1 MEIILA
7 KSAGFCFGVQKA
19 VEKVEKS
26 IKEYP
31 KPIYTLGPIIHNQQ
45 VINRLKQQGVNSID
59 RIEDINSGVIVIR
72 SHGVQPE
79 IYRYAEDHSLKV
91 IDATC
96 PYVKNIQKKVERYYR
111 DGYQIIIVGSKNHP
125 EILGV
130 NGWCDNTAIIL
141 EKEEDAHS
149 ISRYNKVCV
158 VAQTTAIQEYFL
170 KIVAIILEKSQE
182 IVIFNTICNAT
193 SERQEETKSI
203 AQQVDA
209 MIVIGGYHSS
219 NTQKLMEIC
228 KKYCEHSYHIETYKD
243 LPLSELKK
251 YSKIGI
257 TAGASTPDWIIK
269 EVIVEMEKDLE
280 MEKKQQNEHEL
291 YEDSMVNIK
300 VNDIVMG
307 EVIAVNEE
315 EVMVNIGYKSDGI
328 LPKNEYSIKKD
339 VHLTEEVQPGDQIQ
353 VMILSLNDGEG
364 NVLLSKKRVD
374 ERIAKERIKNAYEN
388 QEIQEGKIKKSIKGG
403 FIVDLGFV
411 DVFMPISQYHIKFI
425 KDPEKAVGE
434 EVRGFIIEYNPSKN
448 RMIFSQRVLLEKE
461 IQEKKDEVFQSLKEG
476 DIITGTVKN
485 IVKFGAFVDLG
496 GIDGLI
502 HISDLSWKRV
512 NNPEEI
518 LSINDQV
525 TAKVIE
531 VDREKEKVRLSLKDL
546 TEEPWAKFER
556 TFNIEDKVSVKITK
570 TTTFGAFAEIIPGVE
585 GLIHKSQISFDN
597 VDKVEDF
604 LVPGQEVDV
613 KIIDLDKEKRK
624 IGLSIT
630 ALQNKP
636 VKKIEKNEMVYQ
648 EKDNLTLGDVFGNLF
663 KNK

>member
-228 KKYCEHSYHIETYKD
+228 KSI
-243 LPLSELKK
+243 
-251 YSKIGI
+251 
-257 TAGASTPDWIIK
+257 
-269 EVIVEMEKDLE
+269 
-280 MEKKQQNEHEL
+280 
-291 YEDSMVNIK
+291 VNIPT
-300 VNDIVMG
+300 I
-307 EVIAVNEE
+307 
-315 EVMVNIGYKSDGI
+315 
-328 LPKNEYSIKKD
+328 
-339 VHLTEEVQPGDQIQ
+339 
-353 VMILSLNDGEG
+353 
-364 NVLLSKKRVD
+364 
-374 ERIAKERIKNAYEN
+374 
-388 QEIQEGKIKKSIKGG
+388 
-403 FIVDLGFV
+403 
-411 DVFMPISQYHIKFI
+411 
-425 KDPEKAVGE
+425 
-434 EVRGFIIEYNPSKN
+434 
-448 RMIFSQRVLLEKE
+448 
-461 IQEKKDEVFQSLKEG
+461 
-476 DIITGTVKN
+476 
-485 IVKFGAFVDLG
+485 
-496 GIDGLI
+496 
-502 HISDLSWKRV
+502 
-512 NNPEEI
+512 
-518 LSINDQV
+518 
-525 TAKVIE
+525 
-531 VDREKEKVRLSLKDL
+531 
-546 TEEPWAKFER
+546 
-556 TFNIEDKVSVKITK
+556 
-570 TTTFGAFAEIIPGVE
+570 
-585 GLIHKSQISFDN
+585 
-597 VDKVEDF
+597 
-604 LVPGQEVDV
+604 
-613 KIIDLDKEKRK
+613 
-624 IGLSIT
+624 
-630 ALQNKP
+630 
-636 VKKIEKNEMVYQ
+636 
-648 EKDNLTLGDVFGNLF
+648 
-663 KNK
+663 

>member
-1 MEIILA
+1 M
-7 KSAGFCFGVQKA
+7 Q
-19 VEKVEKS
+19 
-26 IKEYP
+26 
-31 KPIYTLGPIIHNQQ
+31 
-45 VINRLKQQGVNSID
+45 
-59 RIEDINSGVIVIR
+59 
-72 SHGVQPE
+72 
-79 IYRYAEDHSLKV
+79 
-91 IDATC
+91 
-96 PYVKNIQKKVERYYR
+96 
-111 DGYQIIIVGSKNHP
+111 
-125 EILGV
+125 
-130 NGWCDNTAIIL
+130 
-141 EKEEDAHS
+141 
-149 ISRYNKVCV
+149 
-158 VAQTTAIQEYFL
+158 
-170 KIVAIILEKSQE
+170 
-182 IVIFNTICNAT
+182 
-193 SERQEETKSI
+193 
-203 AQQVDA
+203 
-209 MIVIGGYHSS
+209 
-219 NTQKLMEIC
+219 
-228 KKYCEHSYHIETYKD
+228 KYCEHSYHIETYKD

>member
-339 VHLTEEVQPGDQIQ
+339 VHLTEEVQPGDHIQ

>member
-1 MEIILA
+1 
-7 KSAGFCFGVQKA
+7 
-19 VEKVEKS
+19 
-26 IKEYP
+26 
-31 KPIYTLGPIIHNQQ
+31 
-45 VINRLKQQGVNSID
+45 
-59 RIEDINSGVIVIR
+59 
-72 SHGVQPE
+72 
-79 IYRYAEDHSLKV
+79 
-91 IDATC
+91 
-96 PYVKNIQKKVERYYR
+96 
-111 DGYQIIIVGSKNHP
+111 
-125 EILGV
+125 
-130 NGWCDNTAIIL
+130 
-141 EKEEDAHS
+141 
-149 ISRYNKVCV
+149 
-158 VAQTTAIQEYFL
+158 
-170 KIVAIILEKSQE
+170 
-182 IVIFNTICNAT
+182 
-193 SERQEETKSI
+193 
-203 AQQVDA
+203 

-434 EVRGFIIEYNPSKN
+434 EVRGFIIEYNPSK
-448 RMIFSQRVLLEKE
+448 
-461 IQEKKDEVFQSLKEG
+461 
-476 DIITGTVKN
+476 
-485 IVKFGAFVDLG
+485 
-496 GIDGLI
+496 
-502 HISDLSWKRV
+502 
-512 NNPEEI
+512 
-518 LSINDQV
+518 
-525 TAKVIE
+525 
-531 VDREKEKVRLSLKDL
+531 
-546 TEEPWAKFER
+546 TE
-556 TFNIEDKVSVKITK
+556 
-570 TTTFGAFAEIIPGVE
+570 
-585 GLIHKSQISFDN
+585 
-597 VDKVEDF
+597 
-604 LVPGQEVDV
+604 
-613 KIIDLDKEKRK
+613 
-624 IGLSIT
+624 
-630 ALQNKP
+630 
-636 VKKIEKNEMVYQ
+636 
-648 EKDNLTLGDVFGNLF
+648 
-663 KNK
+663 

>member
-280 MEKKQQNEHEL
+280 MEKKQQ
-291 YEDSMVNIK
+291 EDSMVNIK

>member
-1 MEIILA
+1 
-7 KSAGFCFGVQKA
+7 
-19 VEKVEKS
+19 
-26 IKEYP
+26 
-31 KPIYTLGPIIHNQQ
+31 
-45 VINRLKQQGVNSID
+45 
-59 RIEDINSGVIVIR
+59 
-72 SHGVQPE
+72 
-79 IYRYAEDHSLKV
+79 
-91 IDATC
+91 
-96 PYVKNIQKKVERYYR
+96 
-111 DGYQIIIVGSKNHP
+111 
-125 EILGV
+125 
-130 NGWCDNTAIIL
+130 
-141 EKEEDAHS
+141 
-149 ISRYNKVCV
+149 
-158 VAQTTAIQEYFL
+158 
-170 KIVAIILEKSQE
+170 
-182 IVIFNTICNAT
+182 
-193 SERQEETKSI
+193 
-203 AQQVDA
+203 
-209 MIVIGGYHSS
+209 
-219 NTQKLMEIC
+219 
-228 KKYCEHSYHIETYKD
+228 
-243 LPLSELKK
+243 
-251 YSKIGI
+251 
-257 TAGASTPDWIIK
+257 
-269 EVIVEMEKDLE
+269 
-280 MEKKQQNEHEL
+280 
-291 YEDSMVNIK
+291 
-300 VNDIVMG
+300 MG

-531 VDREKEKVRLSLKDL
+531 VDRKGKVRLSLKDL
-546 TEEPWAKFER
+546 TEEL
-556 TFNIEDKVSVKITK
+556 KI
-570 TTTFGAFAEIIPGVE
+570 
-585 GLIHKSQISFDN
+585 
-597 VDKVEDF
+597 
-604 LVPGQEVDV
+604 
-613 KIIDLDKEKRK
+613 
-624 IGLSIT
+624 
-630 ALQNKP
+630 
-636 VKKIEKNEMVYQ
+636 
-648 EKDNLTLGDVFGNLF
+648 
-663 KNK
+663 

>member
-1 MEIILA
+1 MNIIL
-7 KSAGFCFGVQKA
+7 QKQ
-19 VEKVEKS
+19 
-26 IKEYP
+26 
-31 KPIYTLGPIIHNQQ
+31 N
-45 VINRLKQQGVNSID
+45 
-59 RIEDINSGVIVIR
+59 
-72 SHGVQPE
+72 
-79 IYRYAEDHSLKV
+79 
-91 IDATC
+91 
-96 PYVKNIQKKVERYYR
+96 
-111 DGYQIIIVGSKNHP
+111 
-125 EILGV
+125 
-130 NGWCDNTAIIL
+130 
-141 EKEEDAHS
+141 
-149 ISRYNKVCV
+149 
-158 VAQTTAIQEYFL
+158 
-170 KIVAIILEKSQE
+170 
-182 IVIFNTICNAT
+182 
-193 SERQEETKSI
+193 
-203 AQQVDA
+203 
-209 MIVIGGYHSS
+209 
-219 NTQKLMEIC
+219 
-228 KKYCEHSYHIETYKD
+228 D
-243 LPLSELKK
+243 L
-251 YSKIGI
+251 
-257 TAGASTPDWIIK
+257 
-269 EVIVEMEKDLE
+269 
-280 MEKKQQNEHEL
+280 
-291 YEDSMVNIK
+291 
-300 VNDIVMG
+300 
-307 EVIAVNEE
+307 
-315 EVMVNIGYKSDGI
+315 
-328 LPKNEYSIKKD
+328 LPKS
-339 VHLTEEVQPGDQIQ
+339 
-353 VMILSLNDGEG
+353 
-364 NVLLSKKRVD
+364 
-374 ERIAKERIKNAYEN
+374 
-388 QEIQEGKIKKSIKGG
+388 
-403 FIVDLGFV
+403 
-411 DVFMPISQYHIKFI
+411 PI
-425 KDPEKAVGE
+425 
-434 EVRGFIIEYNPSKN
+434 R
-448 RMIFSQRVLLEKE
+448 KE

-502 HISDLSWKRV
+502 HISDLSWKKV